1 MYDVFIDSFG
11 ARWQDPPQPRYR
23 AAVLA
28 INLTNQLLNPPDD
41 PAMADVVARQTGQDA
56 GVRDYVLTTPGAARI
71 VDDAVHALTALR
83 AAANRRP
90 VQLLVN
96 CWYGRH
102 RAPAVAD
109 AIGRRMQE
117 AGATVTVTHHHI
129 NRPPVPRKHPRP
141 DCPFCAIVHD
151 GAPATIVHEWGDAL
165 AIVPRSGGCTDG
177 HLLVLP
183 KAHVTDFTID
193 PVVSATVQLRAAELA
208 QQLGGQW
215 NYLTS
220 CGEAAT
226 QTVWHLHGHL
236 VPRTAGDGL
245 ALPWTHPAREKRT
258 VTPCRCSPS
267 PGRGSAR
274 QPRRDQRLEGG
285 LGERRPA

>member
-11 ARWQDPPQPRYR
+11 ARWQDPPPPRYR

-41 PAMADVVARQTGQDA
+41 PALTDIVARQTGQDTD
-56 GVRDYVLTTPGAARI
+56 VRDYVLATPGAARI
-71 VDDAVHALTALR
+71 IDDAVHELTALR
-83 AAANRRP
+83 AATDAYHP

-102 RAPAVAD
+102 RAPAIAD

-117 AGATVTVTHHHI
+117 AGATVAVTHHHI

-141 DCPFCAIVHD
+141 DCPFCQIIHD
-151 GAPATIVHEWGDAL
+151 GAPAAIVREWSDAL
-165 AIVPRSGGCTDG
+165 AIRPRSGGCTDG

-183 KAHVTDFTID
+183 HGHVPDFTTD

-208 QQLGGQW
+208 QELGGQW

-220 CGEAAT
+220 CGPDAT
-226 QTVWHLHGHL
+226 QTVLHLHGHL
-236 VPRTAGDGL
+236 VPRTADDGL
-245 ALPWTHPAREKRT
+245 ALPWINPTREQEPTR
-258 VTPCRCSPS
+258 
-267 PGRGSAR
+267 
-274 QPRRDQRLEGG
+274 
-285 LGERRPA
+285 